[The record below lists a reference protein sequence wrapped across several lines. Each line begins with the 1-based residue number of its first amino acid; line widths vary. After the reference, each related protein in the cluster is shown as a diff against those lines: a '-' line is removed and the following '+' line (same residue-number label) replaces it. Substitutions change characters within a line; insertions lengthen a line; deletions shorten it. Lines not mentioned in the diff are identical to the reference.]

1 MSHFSKPKRM
11 LLARRIYPFRV
22 LGMGLGG
29 LAAAAVLQQ
38 LKAPPAAWAFLA
50 FSSVLWPH
58 LAYWLAKCSADADR
72 AEARNLLIDSAI
84 AGALVPLMHFNLLPS
99 TLIIT
104 LSTVDKI
111 STGIQGLWLR
121 SIPGLL
127 LAGAATTVFTGGAFA
142 PTTTMAVLVACL
154 PLLLIHTI
162 AVSLSSNKLIRKV
175 ISQNADL
182 DRIRRI
188 DTLTGLSRREDWE
201 EEAETL
207 LSGRLETAEQAC
219 ILLIDVD
226 HFKQINDLHGHGAG
240 DETLRLVADQF
251 RKALRPRD
259 RVGRIG
265 GDEFAV
271 LLPST
276 SEQEAEQVAER
287 FRIAVETLQL
297 DEYPDLQPTISI
309 GVAAVP
315 AVQADLRAWLNC
327 ADNALYRA
335 KNLGRNR
342 VSC

>member
-1 MSHFSKPKRM
+1 MSAYSKPQRM

-22 LGMGLGG
+22 LGMALGG
-29 LAAAAVLQQ
+29 VAVAAVLRQHD
-38 LKAPPAAWAFLA
+38 APVVAWAFLV

-58 LAYWLAKCSADADR
+58 LAYWLANFSADGDR
-72 AEARNLLIDSAI
+72 AEIRNLLIDSAI

-111 STGIQGLWLR
+111 STGIRGLWLR

-127 LAGAATTVFTGGAFA
+127 LAGAAAAVLTGGAFA
-142 PTTTMAVLVACL
+142 PTTTMPVLVACL
-154 PLLLIHTI
+154 PLLLIHTV
-162 AVSLSSNKLIRKV
+162 AVSLSSSKLIRT
-175 ISQNADL
+175 IIRQNADL
-182 DRIRRI
+182 DRIHRI
-188 DTLTGLSRREDWE
+188 DTLTGLSGRGDWE
-201 EEAETL
+201 EQAEKL
-207 LSGRLETAEQAC
+207 LSERQGTDDNAC

-226 HFKQINDLHGHGAG
+226 HFKQVNDLHGHGAG
-240 DETLRLVADQF
+240 DDILRLVAE
-251 RKALRPRD
+251 RLSEASRPRD

-271 LLPST
+271 LLPGT
-276 SEQEAEQVAER
+276 SKAEAEKVAER

-297 DEYPDLQPTISI
+297 QEYPDIQPTISI
-309 GVAAVP
+309 GVASEPLA
-315 AVQADLRAWLNC
+315 QADLRGWLNS